1 MDKMTQWNISVFERD
16 LMDDLKSTKGFRQV
30 FLNSSADTKTA
41 HWLNMIIT
49 LKAMQY
55 NWFKSKAKLEEVDE
69 QPETI
74 ETVTATKVAYCAIL
88 TKKGMETYDNN
99 KLLEDQLA
107 KVLQILGLILLE
119 LLHMFRW
126 IWTMNLK
133 DNLVTW
139 FEDLEKLR

>member
-1 MDKMTQWNISVFERD
+1 
-16 LMDDLKSTKGFRQV
+16 MDDLKSTKGFRQV

-41 HWLNMIIT
+41 HWLNMIIYVGSDAVQ
-49 LKAMQY
+49 LIQA
-55 NWFKSKAKLEEVDE
+55 SKAKLEEVDD

-119 LLHMFRW
+119 LLHMFR
-126 IWTMNLK
+126 
-133 DNLVTW
+133 
-139 FEDLEKLR
+139 